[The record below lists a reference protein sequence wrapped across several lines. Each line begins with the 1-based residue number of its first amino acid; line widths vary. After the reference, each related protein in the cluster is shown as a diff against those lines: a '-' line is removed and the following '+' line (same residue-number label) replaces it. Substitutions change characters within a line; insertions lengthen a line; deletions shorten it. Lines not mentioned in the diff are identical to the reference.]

1 MGGRFTCCALLHLSS
16 VDQPTCRATWSRS
29 RHWKRM
35 RSSTTKWSASR
46 WQTSPRLRGSDS
58 TTSQQSQ
65 TRSTSGFGRMAPDPT
80 SPTGIL
86 YTMMSMAIA
95 LTRTLKMTMTRTMT
109 VEIIRILRLLL
120 NDGWWTLCESHLLW
134 LYLGLFQPSVVL
146 KVFKEND
153 NESDKETAGNGNDI
167 DTTGGWN
174 TPQKRAFT
182 HSLSHSKNAKISIY
196 YLIHWQNTITTTLS
210 TINHNHSTND
220 WSLTGTTDNQTHHH
234 RNTALACIWTVRGC
248 GTTSLAICQKPLS
261 VNCKRLIKFVS
272 KNWCC
277 VHVFQTWN
285 R

>member
-1 MGGRFTCCALLHLSS
+1 MRKWDKSPWPMDPCGMWKLDDNKNWKYRHPYLCC
-16 VDQPTCRATWSRS
+16 
-29 RHWKRM
+29 
-35 RSSTTKWSASR
+35 
-46 WQTSPRLRGSDS
+46 
-58 TTSQQSQ
+58 
-65 TRSTSGFGRMAPDPT
+65 
-80 SPTGIL
+80 I
-86 YTMMSMAIA
+86 
-95 LTRTLKMTMTRTMT
+95 T
-109 VEIIRILRLLL
+109 VRINKIIRILGLLL

-182 HSLSHSKNAKISIY
+182 HSISHSKNAKISIY

-220 WSLTGTTDNQTHHH
+220 WSLTGTTDNQTHHQ

-261 VNCKRLIKFVS
+261 VNCKRLIKFV
-272 KNWCC
+272 K
-277 VHVFQTWN
+277 
-285 R
+285 